1 MDMKYL
7 LFENPL
13 YVMLLLAV
21 VEAALVAAW
30 VVRRERPLLL
40 YVLAGPPALALAA
53 GLLAA
58 LVQTDR
64 EKIHQAMR
72 EIGAGLEAN
81 SLEPAEDYLDANF
94 AAPLAGGTSLTRQQI
109 LAAGRTALDTH
120 RLTSIKLDKV
130 QTQTAGANGTTSV
143 VTRVETAEG
152 VIYITWRIQWA
163 RREAGWRII
172 RLELVKPDF
181 LREFKF

>member
-7 LFENPL
+7 LLENPI
-13 YVMLLLAV
+13 YVILVLAV

-30 VVRRERPLLL
+30 VIRRERPLL
-40 YVLAGPPALALAA
+40 YALAAPPALALAA

-64 EKIHQAMR
+64 EQIHQAMQD
-72 EIGAGLEAN
+72 IAAGLEAN
-81 SLEPAEDYLDANF
+81 SLERAENYLDANF
-94 AAPLAGGTSLTRQQI
+94 AAPLPGGMSLARQQI
-109 LAAGRTALDTH
+109 LAIGRTALDTH

-143 VTRVETAEG
+143 VTRVESAEG

-163 RREAGWRII
+163 KREAGWRII